1 MTMDLKE
8 EKVTDL
14 SNWTFNEISIF
25 DWSLVAKLE
34 AGKKEGGRAPSLDGE
49 MRTLTSAR
57 PEMRRMRDEFF
68 GGSNEGSTYVKKT
81 TPSTLLAFCSL
92 ATAAALLMLG
102 VDGTSP
108 VPLRSRLLR

>member
-34 AGKKEGGRAPSLDGE
+34 AGKKEEDVRHLWTG
-49 MRTLTSAR
+49 
-57 PEMRRMRDEFF
+57 
-68 GGSNEGSTYVKKT
+68 K
-81 TPSTLLAFCSL
+81 
-92 ATAAALLMLG
+92 
-102 VDGTSP
+102 
-108 VPLRSRLLR
+108 